1 MPDFFEIDKIQTEQI
16 NLNVAAHRCE
26 CSDCQWYYQYMQHL
40 PASAKAFFEASGIEP
55 VKCQELW
62 AYFPNDNGFS
72 HYSGY
77 FYVAVKKVKTSTP
90 FYITENW
97 RTLEYGIC
105 SFRIRLEYT
114 TDGKTILGFEA
125 SLPVEN
131 LTST

>member
-1 MPDFFEIDKIQTEQI
+1 MPDYFEIDKIQTEQI

-72 HYSGY
+72 HYS
-77 FYVAVKKVKTSTP
+77 
-90 FYITENW
+90 FYITQTW